1 MGGPGVLWSSPQP
14 SAVSAALRALADTYT
29 VAMGRPAAA
38 WRTWLDS
45 VDRRLYRAGMAL
57 TATAGVDGGAETL
70 QLCGPDGMVVSAGP
84 DTGGWG
90 GLLGGVC
97 GELAARPGAVGGVG
111 G

>member
-14 SAVSAALRALADTYT
+14 SAVSAALRALAGTYT

-38 WRTWLDS
+38 RRTWLDS

-70 QLCGPDGMVVSAGP
+70 RLRGPDGTVVTAGP
-84 DTGGWG
+84 DTGGWPSG
-90 GLLGGVC
+90 SFIALW
-97 GELAARPGAVGGVG
+97 
-111 G
+111 